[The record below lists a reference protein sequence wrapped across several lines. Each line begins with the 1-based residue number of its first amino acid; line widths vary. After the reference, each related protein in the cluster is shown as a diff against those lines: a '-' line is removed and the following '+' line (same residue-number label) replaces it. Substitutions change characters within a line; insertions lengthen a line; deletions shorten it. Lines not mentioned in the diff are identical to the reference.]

1 MSRVLE
7 PVVAM
12 PVIAAYTQRETS
24 RAALRRAFPRRRG
37 KLLLTRTA
45 AELERAFRRELI
57 DAVVVDI
64 APANDDT
71 WRAAG
76 LARDFP
82 SAAFY
87 GLSSYRASDASGIA
101 RCVEQEFADVLADGV
116 DDTVLR
122 DLILRD
128 SFTARFARALD
139 MPPAVLGLTDRL
151 QRDTWNA
158 IVAHA
163 GRTVPTE
170 VLAKSMG
177 LTREHLSRRFA
188 SQGSPNLKRVADLV
202 RLIAA
207 AELAKNPGYDVA
219 DVAAVLKFASA
230 SHLATTTH
238 RVAGIRPGS
247 LSRLRAVDLIK
258 RFADGRGRSRA

>member
-1 MSRVLE
+1 
-7 PVVAM
+7 M
-12 PVIAAYTQRETS
+12 PVIVACTQREAS

-37 KLLLTRTA
+37 RLILTRSA
-45 AELERAFRRELI
+45 GELERTFRRELI

-64 APANDDT
+64 TQVNDDT
-71 WRAAG
+71 WRAVA

-87 GLSSYRASDASGIA
+87 ALSSYRAADVPAIA
-101 RCVEQEFADVLADGV
+101 RCIEHEFADVLAEGT
-116 DDTVLR
+116 DDAVLR

-139 MPPAVLGLTDRL
+139 MPPAALGLTERI

-163 GRTVPTE
+163 GRTVRTE
-170 VLAKSMG
+170 VLAKALG

-188 SQGSPNLKRVADLV
+188 SQGSPNLKRVSDLV

-207 AELAKNPGYDVA
+207 AELAKNPGYDIA
-219 DVAAVLKFASA
+219 DVAAVLRFASA

-238 RVAGIRPGS
+238 RVAGIRPVS

-258 RFADGRGRSRA
+258 RFADGRGRSRH

>member
-1 MSRVLE
+1 MSRSQELATSV
-7 PVVAM
+7 
-12 PVIAAYTQRETS
+12 PVIVGYTQREPA
-24 RAALRRAFPRRRG
+24 RAAMRRAFPRRRG
-37 KLLLTRTA
+37 KLILTRA
-45 AELERAFRRELI
+45 ASEVERVFRRELV

-64 APANDDT
+64 SQPTDDT
-71 WRAAG
+71 WRSAA

-87 GLSSYRASDASGIA
+87 GLSTYRASEAASIA
-101 RCVEQEFADVLADGV
+101 RCIEHEFADVLADGV
-116 DDTVLR
+116 DDAVLRELVLR
-122 DLILRD
+122 DC
-128 SFTARFARALD
+128 FTSRFARALD
-139 MPPAVLGLTDRL
+139 IPPAALGLTERL

-163 GRTVPTE
+163 GRTVRTE
-170 VLAKSMG
+170 VLATSMG

-207 AELAKNPGYDVA
+207 AELAKNPGYDIA
-219 DVAAVLKFASA
+219 DVAAVLRFASA

-238 RVAGIRPGS
+238 RVVGIRPAS

-258 RFADGRGRSRA
+258 RFADGRGRSRS